1 MRGLAGRS
9 LAAVDN
15 NGWGSYPRSV
25 DMPWTAV
32 LSAGALA
39 IVLAACSG
47 LRAILP
53 IFLTGLA
60 ARTGLISIGT
70 TFHFITTDRALLIFG
85 LATLLEFI
93 GDKIPAVDHA
103 LDVVH
108 TILRPMSGSMLAA
121 AALSTV
127 TEPLHAVVIGFVIGA
142 PTALVPHAVKST
154 ARVASTIMTG
164 GLANPVLS
172 FIEDGIVIVLFAVAL
187 VSALLAVFGV
197 VLLLAWVWRRRARR
211 ARAVVPAGAPTA

>member
-1 MRGLAGRS
+1 MRDGDEPGR
-9 LAAVDN
+9 AAVDID
-15 NGWGSYPRSV
+15 GEGAYARLV

-47 LRAILP
+47 LRALLP

-60 ARTGLISIGT
+60 ARAGWISIGS
-70 TFHFITTDRALLIFG
+70 TFHFITTDRALIIFG
-85 LATLLEFI
+85 IATLLEFI
-93 GDKIPAVDHA
+93 GDKVPAIDHA

-108 TILRPMSGSMLAA
+108 TILRPLSGSMLAA

-127 TEPLHAVVIGFVIGA
+127 TEPLHAVIIGFVIGA
-142 PTALVPHAVKST
+142 PTAVVPHAVKST
-154 ARVASTIMTG
+154 ARVASTLMTG

-172 FIEDGIVIVLFAVAL
+172 FIEDGIVLVLFAVAL
-187 VSALLAVFGV
+187 VSALLAVLGS
-197 VLLLAWVWRRRARR
+197 VLLLAW
-211 ARAVVPAGAPTA
+211 